1 MKIIQ
6 IKYLELSQ
14 SEIVIKRIILS
25 FGIKIEIFQS
35 SVILKCYLFLG
46 NQVYFLFLDWY
57 FSEMCFHTD
66 ATPMAHLANQ
76 IPSESL
82 SAYLSATS
90 TETENNPFL
99 E

>member
-6 IKYLELSQ
+6 IKYLELNQ

-35 SVILKCYLFLG
+35 SLILKCYLFLG
-46 NQVYFLFLDWY
+46 NQVYFLFLGWY
-57 FSEMCFHTD
+57 FSEMGFHTY
-66 ATPMAHLANQ
+66 ATPMANLANQ
-76 IPSESL
+76 IPTESL
-82 SAYLSATS
+82 SANHWATS